1 MMCFFLLIL
10 VIYIRL
16 YIYIYIRLY
25 ILVIARRLA
34 HSSGFFSK
42 AKLSYVQ
49 CTVNLLAVWISLP
62 PVVSPSV
69 IVMFI
74 SPEF

>member
-1 MMCFFLLIL
+1 MMCFFFINSRN
-10 VIYIRL
+10 IYSF
-16 YIYIYIRLY
+16 IYIYIRLY

>member
-1 MMCFFLLIL
+1 MCFFLLIR

-16 YIYIYIRLY
+16 YIYILLY

>member
-1 MMCFFLLIL
+1 MCFFLLIR
-10 VIYIRL
+10 VIYIL
-16 YIYIYIRLY
+16 LY